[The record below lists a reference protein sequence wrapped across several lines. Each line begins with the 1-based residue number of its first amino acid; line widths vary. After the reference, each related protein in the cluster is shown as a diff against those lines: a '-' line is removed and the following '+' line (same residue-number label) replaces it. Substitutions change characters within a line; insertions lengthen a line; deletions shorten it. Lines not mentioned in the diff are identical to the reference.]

1 MIRVMIVDDHA
12 MMRSGLE
19 QLLSGDPE
27 MTIAASLGD
36 GSEAV
41 AQVEAI
47 QPDVVLM
54 DLSMPVMGGVEATA
68 AVLARCPGVRI
79 VVLTSFSDRERII
92 EALQAGAI
100 GYLLKDSEPD
110 DILRAVRAAAEGGAP
125 LAPLAAKQLLGEF
138 FQRAR
143 ANSAISSRKR
153 EVLTLVAQGLQNKQ
167 IARTLG
173 ISENTVKAHLT
184 STFQRIGVEDRTQ
197 AALWAERHGLTAV

>member
-27 MTIAASLGD
+27 MTIVASLGD

-143 ANSAISSRKR
+143 ANSAISSRER

-173 ISENTVKAHLT
+173 ISEKTVKAHLT

>member
-1 MIRVMIVDDHA
+1 MIVDDHA

-27 MTIAASLGD
+27 MTIVASLGD

-143 ANSAISSRKR
+143 ANSAISSRER

-173 ISENTVKAHLT
+173 ISEKTVKAHLT

>member
-143 ANSAISSRKR
+143 ANSAISSRER

-173 ISENTVKAHLT
+173 ISEKTVKAHLT

>member
-27 MTIAASLGD
+27 MTIVASLGD

-41 AQVEAI
+41 AQVEAV

-143 ANSAISSRKR
+143 ANSAISSRER

-173 ISENTVKAHLT
+173 ISEKTVKAHLT